1 MNRLRTAVLILFA
14 ITAAAYGYMKI
25 SERLAD
31 DTPPVI
37 TADSDTVEVSV
48 NDGEEKLLYGIKATD
63 RQDGDLTASVTVS
76 GISKLISEN
85 TAKVSYIVFD
95 SDRRIGTYT
104 RYVRYTDYRRPRF
117 ELKKPLSFSKSD
129 DITLSGRLYAYDVI
143 DGDISGSVKVS
154 ARDLT
159 VSDNGV
165 YSITVQVTNSLGD
178 TSSVRL
184 PVAISANP
192 AADPQIELSSYLVF
206 VGKGGAFDAM
216 SYVQS
221 VTEPSGTAGDSSK
234 VTCTGSVDTG
244 TPGTYNVTYN
254 YTDSSGRAGSV
265 ILAVVVEEGNQA

>member
-48 NDGEEKLLYGIKATD
+48 NDGEEKLLSGIKATD

-184 PVAISANP
+184 PVAISVEAC
-192 AADPQIELSSYLVF
+192 IILKTWREL
-206 VGKGGAFDAM
+206 
-216 SYVQS
+216 
-221 VTEPSGTAGDSSK
+221 
-234 VTCTGSVDTG
+234 
-244 TPGTYNVTYN
+244 
-254 YTDSSGRAGSV
+254 
-265 ILAVVVEEGNQA
+265 

>member
-192 AADPQIELSSYLVF
+192 AANPQIELSSYLVF
-206 VGKGGAFDAM
+206 IGKDSGFDAM